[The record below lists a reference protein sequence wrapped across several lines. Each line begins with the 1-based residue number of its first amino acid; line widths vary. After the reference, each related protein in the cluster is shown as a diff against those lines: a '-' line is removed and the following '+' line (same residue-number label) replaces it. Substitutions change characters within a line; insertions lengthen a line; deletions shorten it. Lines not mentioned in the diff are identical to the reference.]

1 MRSKL
6 ANQEGLGKAVEP
18 GDSSGGEREQVSEK
32 GNRRRRASR
41 R

>member
-6 ANQEGLGKAVEP
+6 ANREGLGKAVK
-18 GDSSGGEREQVSEK
+18 DGGSNDEEREQVSEK
-32 GNRRRRASR
+32 GNASRRASR